1 MLKNIGSKDVDP
13 IEGKETEFTLVKA
26 LGHGNF
32 GNVFIVTRRA
42 DQVDYALKQ
51 VDLPD
56 DCRQK
61 LFIDEAGSMRRL
73 SHRNIVNLKDFWL
86 RSTGGLRGYL
96 LMELCESDLGEMLKQ
111 AKSLSI
117 VSRDKQNPFLE
128 KNDSGEVILEDY
140 LIQGLTAL
148 EFMQHSGVVH
158 SDIKPANLFI
168 KVEKDEEVLKIGD
181 FGMAKFILGS
191 KQLATSLAGGTEAYQ
206 PPEAK
211 QPNFKPGPS
220 TDVYSFAVSMWQLAT
235 LDTPDPSIRVELPV
249 GYASADTVAAIN
261 EMLKLDPARR
271 PSAGDILRRFVVRVC
286 TRVILC
292 PLCYRCPLP
301 PGPQPLAPLLSFLF
315 AYAAFSLSLRKIY
328 GSL

>member
-1 MLKNIGSKDVDP
+1 MLKKIGSKDVDP
-13 IEGKETEFTLVKA
+13 IEGKKTEFTLVKA

-271 PSAGDILRRFVVRVC
+271 PSAGDILRRFAVRVC
-286 TRVILC
+286 TRA
-292 PLCYRCPLP
+292 PPPPCPLP
-301 PGPQPLAPLLSFLF
+301 P
-315 AYAAFSLSLRKIY
+315 AAGTAFILPSRL
-328 GSL
+328 GSLVA